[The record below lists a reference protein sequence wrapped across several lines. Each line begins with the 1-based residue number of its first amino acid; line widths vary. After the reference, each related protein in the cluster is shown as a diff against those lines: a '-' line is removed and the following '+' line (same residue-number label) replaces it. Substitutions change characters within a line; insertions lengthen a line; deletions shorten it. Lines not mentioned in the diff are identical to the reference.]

1 MSLTSILWTDPLVL
15 MKSLMVLAAVAGTP
29 APLWLTDMAVP
40 VATGSDEMP
49 AMFDGALMERMRL
62 QLVRQ
67 LVVWVTVQ
75 LLM

>member
-1 MSLTSILWTDPLVL
+1 
-15 MKSLMVLAAVAGTP
+15 
-29 APLWLTDMAVP
+29 MAVP